1 MKKKSKVHQK
11 QMIIDVFM
19 IKKTY
24 LLHSSYGEN
33 RKTRQVVEVSKQDG
47 LLYQEKFVRTSFQVN
62 ATHKF
67 AQHQNHKTLLY
78 NPKKIGK
85 QIRYYISKKKK
96 KNLRNIQK
104 KNFNCNPGT
113 SIRNI
118 QNKLSSVIKLYTK

>member
-19 IKKTY
+19 IKTKQPTY

-47 LLYQEKFVRTSFQVN
+47 LLYQEKFVLTSFQVN
-62 ATHKF
+62 VTHKF

-78 NPKKIGK
+78 NPKKIEK
-85 QIRYYISKKKK
+85 RIRCYISKK
-96 KNLRNIQK
+96 
-104 KNFNCNPGT
+104 
-113 SIRNI
+113 
-118 QNKLSSVIKLYTK
+118 